1 MEKEV
6 KFDDNNDVLARTNG
20 DKHNL
25 LPDESFWA
33 EDAKEEL
40 EEYIE
45 SQGIHIRQ
53 QKLKKYTFFLI
64 IFKKTIYIC

>member
-6 KFDDNNDVLARTNG
+6 KIVDNESVLSMTNG

-33 EDAKEEL
+33 EDAKEEM

-53 QKLKKYTFFLI
+53 
-64 IFKKTIYIC
+64 

>member
-1 MEKEV
+1 MEKKNTNRNE
-6 KFDDNNDVLARTNG
+6 DVLSQTNG

-25 LPDESFWA
+25 IPDESFWA
-33 EDAKEEL
+33 EDAKEEM

-53 QKLKKYTFFLI
+53 
-64 IFKKTIYIC
+64 

>member
-1 MEKEV
+1 MEKIE
-6 KFDDNNDVLARTNG
+6 KEEYLTQTNG

-25 LPDESFWA
+25 MPDESFWA

-40 EEYIE
+40 EEFIE

-53 QKLKKYTFFLI
+53 
-64 IFKKTIYIC
+64 

>member
-1 MEKEV
+1 MENKI
-6 KFDDNNDVLARTNG
+6 KNNNEDVLSNTNG

-33 EDAKEEL
+33 EDAKEEM
-40 EEYIE
+40 EEYIA

-53 QKLKKYTFFLI
+53 
-64 IFKKTIYIC
+64 

>member
-6 KFDDNNDVLARTNG
+6 KTNNNEGVLAETNG

-25 LPDESFWA
+25 LPDEIFWA
-33 EDAKEEL
+33 EEAKEEM

-53 QKLKKYTFFLI
+53 
-64 IFKKTIYIC
+64 

>member
-6 KFDDNNDVLARTNG
+6 ILDVSDEVLSQTNG
-20 DKHNL
+20 DRHNL
-25 LPDESFWA
+25 IPDESFWA

-53 QKLKKYTFFLI
+53 
-64 IFKKTIYIC
+64 

>member
-6 KFDDNNDVLARTNG
+6 KPSNDNVLSETNG
-20 DKHNL
+20 DKH
-25 LPDESFWA
+25 DESFWA

-40 EEYIE
+40 EDYIE

-53 QKLKKYTFFLI
+53 
-64 IFKKTIYIC
+64 

>member
-1 MEKEV
+1 MEKKV
-6 KFDDNNDVLARTNG
+6 KNNDNDSVLSQTNG

-25 LPDESFWA
+25 IPDESFWA

-40 EEYIE
+40 EEFIE

-53 QKLKKYTFFLI
+53 
-64 IFKKTIYIC
+64 

>member
-6 KFDDNNDVLARTNG
+6 KINDNDCVLAQTNG

-25 LPDESFWA
+25 IPDESFWA
-33 EDAKEEL
+33 EEAKEEL

-45 SQGIHIRQ
+45 SQGIYIRQ
-53 QKLKKYTFFLI
+53 
-64 IFKKTIYIC
+64 

>member
-1 MEKEV
+1 MIGIIGAMDKEV
-6 KFDDNNDVLARTNG
+6 EINADGDVLSLTNG

-33 EDAKEEL
+33 EDAKEEM

-53 QKLKKYTFFLI
+53 
-64 IFKKTIYIC
+64 

>member
-6 KFDDNNDVLARTNG
+6 VLDVNDNVLSQTNG

-25 LPDESFWA
+25 IPDESFWA

-53 QKLKKYTFFLI
+53 
-64 IFKKTIYIC
+64 